1 MTKEFNSDFLLW
13 RRLKTGD
20 IKAFNELYDRYAHIL
35 FSFGQIYS
43 KDKETIKDCIHDLFF
58 ELYKYRKNLSDT
70 NNIKNYLFLSF
81 RRKIQ
86 ASKSNKI
93 TLVYSENIIE
103 TDNKKFIS
111 FPDIY
116 NEDEKLEKLKD
127 EINKLPDRQKEAIIL
142 RFHSELSYND
152 IAELMDIS
160 VESVRKNIY
169 RSVKTLRTKLSPESE
184 NKSIILLLYKKLT
197 LNT

>member
-1 MTKEFNSDFLLW
+1 M
-13 RRLKTGD
+13 
-20 IKAFNELYDRYAHIL
+20 YAIR
-35 FSFGQIYS
+35 SY
-43 KDKETIKDCIHDLFF
+43 
-58 ELYKYRKNLSDT
+58 Y
-70 NNIKNYLFLSF
+70 
-81 RRKIQ
+81 
-86 ASKSNKI
+86 
-93 TLVYSENIIE
+93 V
-103 TDNKKFIS
+103 S

-169 RSVKTLRTKLSPESE
+169 RSVKTLRTKLAPESE
-184 NKSIILLLYKKLT
+184 KKSR
-197 LNT
+197 NNFV